1 MYLSLLLETRN
12 HTLISLYK
20 IKMMNKLA
28 SRKKVGTLNG
38 EIAYTIIPHMHI
50 SRLASTEVLK
60 GQTDER
66 LNFDG

>member
-1 MYLSLLLETRN
+1 
-12 HTLISLYK
+12 
-20 IKMMNKLA
+20 MMNKLA

-66 LNFDG
+66 LNFNG